1 MKIKTIFWIA
11 ITCLFIQL
19 LPLLATFFSPEFKLM
34 LVSDVFGNEPSSD
47 AITMFDQFA
56 FVLSF
61 VGLGFISM
69 IFGAFSFDDLES
81 LRKVSFLFFI
91 FSIFWTLPDLLNL
104 ILGEPAA
111 PIPIIILGL
120 IQVGLFYYGSKKG
133 FVWINE

>member
-11 ITCLFIQL
+11 ITCIFVQL
-19 LPLLATFFSPEFKLM
+19 LPLLVTFFSPEFKLM
-34 LVSDVFGNEPSSD
+34 LVSDAFGNEPSSD
-47 AITMFDQFA
+47 SITMFDQFA

-61 VGLGFISM
+61 IGLGFISM

-133 FVWINE
+133 VV

>member
-11 ITCLFIQL
+11 ITCIFLQL

-133 FVWINE
+133 GV

>member
-11 ITCLFIQL
+11 ITCIFVQL

-34 LVSDVFGNEPSSD
+34 LVSDAFGNEPSSD
-47 AITMFDQFA
+47 SITMFDQFA

-61 VGLGFISM
+61 IGLGFISM

-91 FSIFWTLPDLLNL
+91 FSIFWALPDLLNL

-133 FVWINE
+133 VV

>member
-11 ITCLFIQL
+11 ITCIFVQL

-91 FSIFWTLPDLLNL
+91 FSIFWALPDLLNL

-133 FVWINE
+133 VV

>member
-11 ITCLFIQL
+11 ITCIFVQL

-34 LVSDVFGNEPSSD
+34 LVSDAFGNEPSSD

-61 VGLGFISM
+61 VGLGFISI

-91 FSIFWTLPDLLNL
+91 FSIFWTLPDLLNI

-133 FVWINE
+133 VV

>member
-34 LVSDVFGNEPSSD
+34 LVSDAFGNKPSSD

-91 FSIFWTLPDLLNL
+91 FSIFWTLPDLFNF

-120 IQVGLFYYGSKKG
+120 IQIGIFYYGSKKG
-133 FVWINE
+133 VI

>member
-19 LPLLATFFSPEFKLM
+19 LPLLGTFFSPEFKLM
-34 LVSDVFGNEPSSD
+34 LVSDAFGNKPSSD

-120 IQVGLFYYGSKKG
+120 IQIGIFYYGSKKG
-133 FVWINE
+133 VI

>member
-11 ITCLFIQL
+11 ITCIFVQL

-34 LVSDVFGNEPSSD
+34 LVSDVFGNEPYSD

-91 FSIFWTLPDLLNL
+91 FSIFWTLPDLLNI

-133 FVWINE
+133 VV

>member
-19 LPLLATFFSPEFKLM
+19 LPLLTTFFSPEFKLM

-133 FVWINE
+133 FV

>member
-11 ITCLFIQL
+11 ITFIFLQL

-34 LVSDVFGNEPSSD
+34 LVSDAFGNKPSSD

-91 FSIFWTLPDLLNL
+91 FSIFWTIPDLLNL

-120 IQVGLFYYGSKKG
+120 IQIGIFYYGSKKG
-133 FVWINE
+133 VI

>member
-11 ITCLFIQL
+11 ITCIFVQL

-133 FVWINE
+133 FV

>member
-11 ITCLFIQL
+11 ITCIFLQL

-34 LVSDVFGNEPSSD
+34 LVSDAFGNEPSSD
-47 AITMFDQFA
+47 SITMFDQFA

-61 VGLGFISM
+61 IGLGFISM

-91 FSIFWTLPDLLNL
+91 FSIFWALPDLLNL

-133 FVWINE
+133 VV

>member
-11 ITCLFIQL
+11 ITCIFVQL

-34 LVSDVFGNEPSSD
+34 LVSNVLGNEPSSD
-47 AITMFDQFA
+47 TISMFDQFA

-91 FSIFWTLPDLLNL
+91 FSIFWTIPDLLNL

-133 FVWINE
+133 VV

>member
-11 ITCLFIQL
+11 ITCIFVQL

-34 LVSDVFGNEPSSD
+34 LVSNVLGNEPSSD
-47 AITMFDQFA
+47 TISMFDQFA

-91 FSIFWTLPDLLNL
+91 FSIFWTIPDLLNL

-120 IQVGLFYYGSKKG
+120 IQVSLVYYGSKKG
-133 FVWINE
+133 VV

>member
-11 ITCLFIQL
+11 ITCIFVQL

-91 FSIFWTLPDLLNL
+91 FSIFWTLPDLLNI

-133 FVWINE
+133 VV

>member
-11 ITCLFIQL
+11 ITCIFVQL
-19 LPLLATFFSPEFKLM
+19 LPLLATFFSPEFNLM
-34 LVSDVFGNEPSSD
+34 LVSDAFGNEPSSD

-91 FSIFWTLPDLLNL
+91 FSIFWTLPDLLNI

-133 FVWINE
+133 VV

>member
-1 MKIKTIFWIA
+1 MKIKTIFGIA
-11 ITCLFIQL
+11 ITCIFVQL
-19 LPLLATFFSPEFKLM
+19 LPLLITFFSPEFKLM

-104 ILGEPAA
+104 ILVEPAA

-133 FVWINE
+133 VV

>member
-11 ITCLFIQL
+11 ITCIFVQL

-34 LVSDVFGNEPSSD
+34 LVSDAFGNEPSSD
-47 AITMFDQFA
+47 SITMFDQFA

-61 VGLGFISM
+61 IGLGFISM

-133 FVWINE
+133 VV

>member
-11 ITCLFIQL
+11 ITCIFVQL

-34 LVSDVFGNEPSSD
+34 LVSDAFGNEPSSD
-47 AITMFDQFA
+47 SITMFDQFA

-61 VGLGFISM
+61 IGLGFISI

-91 FSIFWTLPDLLNL
+91 FSIFWTLPDLLNI

-133 FVWINE
+133 VV

>member
-11 ITCLFIQL
+11 ITCIFVQL
-19 LPLLATFFSPEFKLM
+19 LPLLATFFSPDFKLM

-91 FSIFWTLPDLLNL
+91 FSIFWTLPDLLNI

-133 FVWINE
+133 VV

>member
-11 ITCLFIQL
+11 ITCIFVQL

-34 LVSDVFGNEPSSD
+34 LVSDVFGNEPSYD

-104 ILGEPAA
+104 ILVEPAA

-133 FVWINE
+133 VV

>member
-11 ITCLFIQL
+11 ITCIFVQL
-19 LPLLATFFSPEFKLM
+19 LPLLATFFSPDFKLM

-61 VGLGFISM
+61 VGLGFISI

-91 FSIFWTLPDLLNL
+91 FSIFWTLPDLLNI

-133 FVWINE
+133 VV

>member
-133 FVWINE
+133 FV

>member
-1 MKIKTIFWIA
+1 MKIKTIFGIA
-11 ITCLFIQL
+11 ITCIFVQL
-19 LPLLATFFSPEFKLM
+19 LPLLVTFFSPEFKLM
-34 LVSDVFGNEPSSD
+34 LVSDAFGNEPSSD
-47 AITMFDQFA
+47 SITMFDQFA

-61 VGLGFISM
+61 IGLGFISM

-133 FVWINE
+133 VV

>member
-1 MKIKTIFWIA
+1 MKIKTIFWIS
-11 ITCLFIQL
+11 ITCIFIQL

-34 LVSDVFGNEPSSD
+34 LVSDAFGNEPSSD
-47 AITMFDQFA
+47 SITMFDQFA

-61 VGLGFISM
+61 IGLGFISM

-91 FSIFWTLPDLLNL
+91 FSIFWALPDLLNL

-133 FVWINE
+133 VV

>member
-11 ITCLFIQL
+11 ITCIFVQL

-34 LVSDVFGNEPSSD
+34 LVSDAFGNEPSSD
-47 AITMFDQFA
+47 SITMFDQFA

-61 VGLGFISM
+61 IGLGFISM

-91 FSIFWTLPDLLNL
+91 FSIFWTLPDLLNI

-120 IQVGLFYYGSKKG
+120 VQVGLFYYGSKKG
-133 FVWINE
+133 VV

>member
-11 ITCLFIQL
+11 ITCIFVQL

-34 LVSDVFGNEPSSD
+34 LVSDAFGYEPSSD
-47 AITMFDQFA
+47 SITMFDQFA

-61 VGLGFISM
+61 IGLGFISM

-104 ILGEPAA
+104 FLGEPAA

-133 FVWINE
+133 VV

>member
-1 MKIKTIFWIA
+1 MKIKTIFGIA
-11 ITCLFIQL
+11 ITCIFVQL
-19 LPLLATFFSPEFKLM
+19 LPLLVTFFSPEFKLM
-34 LVSDVFGNEPSSD
+34 LVSDAFGNEPSSD
-47 AITMFDQFA
+47 SITMFDQFA

-61 VGLGFISM
+61 IGLGFISM

-91 FSIFWTLPDLLNL
+91 FSIFWALPDLLNL

-133 FVWINE
+133 VV

>member
-11 ITCLFIQL
+11 ITCIFLQL

-91 FSIFWTLPDLLNL
+91 FSIFWTLPDLFNF

-120 IQVGLFYYGSKKG
+120 IQIGIFYYGSKKG
-133 FVWINE
+133 VI

>member
-91 FSIFWTLPDLLNL
+91 FSIFWTLPDLLNI

-133 FVWINE
+133 VV

>member
-11 ITCLFIQL
+11 ITCIFVQL

-34 LVSDVFGNEPSSD
+34 LVSNVLGDEPSSD
-47 AITMFDQFA
+47 TISMFDQFA

-91 FSIFWTLPDLLNL
+91 FSIFWTIPDLLNL

-133 FVWINE
+133 VV

>member
-34 LVSDVFGNEPSSD
+34 LVSDAFGNKPSSD

-133 FVWINE
+133 VV

>member
-11 ITCLFIQL
+11 ITCIFVQL

-34 LVSDVFGNEPSSD
+34 LVSDAFGSEPSSD
-47 AITMFDQFA
+47 SITMFDQFA

-61 VGLGFISM
+61 IGLGFISM

-91 FSIFWTLPDLLNL
+91 FSIFWTLPDLLNI

-133 FVWINE
+133 VV

>member
-81 LRKVSFLFFI
+81 LRKVS
-91 FSIFWTLPDLLNL
+91 SIFWTLPDLLNL

-133 FVWINE
+133 FV

>member
-11 ITCLFIQL
+11 ITCIFIQL

-34 LVSDVFGNEPSSD
+34 LVSDAFGNEPSSD
-47 AITMFDQFA
+47 SITMFDQFA

-61 VGLGFISM
+61 IGLGFISM

-104 ILGEPAA
+104 FLGEPAA

-133 FVWINE
+133 VV

>member
-11 ITCLFIQL
+11 ITCIFVQL
-19 LPLLATFFSPEFKLM
+19 LPLLVTFFSPEFKLM
-34 LVSDVFGNEPSSD
+34 LVSDAFGNEPSSD

-91 FSIFWTLPDLLNL
+91 FSIFWTLPDLLNI

-133 FVWINE
+133 FV

>member
-11 ITCLFIQL
+11 ITCIFVQL

-34 LVSDVFGNEPSSD
+34 LVSNVLGDEPSSD
-47 AITMFDQFA
+47 TISMFDQFA

-91 FSIFWTLPDLLNL
+91 FSIFWTLPDLFNF

-133 FVWINE
+133 VV